1 MTLKEER
8 ICHNQ
13 HWYYASVYVM
23 SDTLAKIKQ
32 ISCSPFSV
40 RFTLLELIFSRAK
53 SMKIFALLL
62 TTWMFQILR
71 EMIIK

>member
-1 MTLKEER
+1 MTLKGER

-23 SDTLAKIKQ
+23 SDILAKIKQ